1 MKKTGKTRFLSKFL
15 FAMSVC
21 LLAVSVSCSEG
32 DDDTSSSSDMSP
44 QQQEETFEKLYQVN
58 SRDAVFARH
67 NNFQLKTTVTDVGKN
82 LGMYNNTVYSE
93 KDCFYTE
100 DDYSSGTVSLFY
112 DTFYSGSTL
121 YYRKRLDAASEMY
134 VNCYAM
140 TEAEKKEA
148 LPSMGDAVFVNDG
161 RSYGEK
167 LISVV
172 SNGDETVT
180 VLTGLPIENAPD
192 FDSGVPGKWKGAT
205 LEYVSVLN
213 AQSLELI
220 RSSTSVVTATE
231 RVLLY
236 SQAISFDVEQSERF
250 LSLKAF
256 AEKIDKKDFTP
267 TNKVTAY
274 YNYGT
279 AQQETYEFQR
289 VSSFKIWLFSR
300 DGYDA
305 FKDAAGTEL
314 IENADYDDYNTDD
327 AEISLYLVKQASSD
341 STLNQLYLN
350 MIKANSYDGTLSRR
364 KNYFQTME
372 YGPGAA
378 FIQIGEDG
386 ARIGS
391 YLNKE
396 DGYYYSTSN
405 LSLDA
410 DATSFEDVIYTP
422 TGSYV
427 HERKD
432 GADKDKWSVD
442 WYVMSDT
449 ERAMYLPDVKQLSII
464 VDGRSQGERIV
475 SATDNEDG
483 TFTAVTVMPI
493 EYFPVLAGLVPNE
506 WKGASMEFT
515 YLLDATTYEVEEV
528 TSTVVINGEINDK
541 KIMLYKQIY
550 EYDVEEPARYA
561 PFKAFAAKVET
572 KDFIVTKTITAYYDY
587 GTAGQ
592 EKFEYGRDASFSI
605 GMILRDGYEP
615 YKDAAGTNP
624 FAEDERIDSTEEDI
638 TVYLFKKN

>member
-1 MKKTGKTRFLSKFL
+1 MEKTGKTNFLSRFLL
-15 FAMSVC
+15 GVTVC
-21 LLAVSVSCSEG
+21 LLAVSVSCSDGG
-32 DDDTSSSSDMSP
+32 DNSGGFSDMS
-44 QQQEETFEKLYQVN
+44 QQIATWQKETFEKMYQVN

-67 NNFQLKTTVTDVGKN
+67 KNFQLKTTIADAGKA
-82 LGMYNNTVYSE
+82 LGMYSNTVYSE

-121 YYRKRLDAASEMY
+121 YYRKRLDVASEMY

-148 LPSMGDAVFVNDG
+148 LPDVGDAVFVNDG

-172 SNGDETVT
+172 SNGDGTVT

-192 FDSGVPGKWKGAT
+192 FDSGVPEKWKGAT
-205 LEYVSVLN
+205 VEYVSVLN

-220 RSSTSVVTATE
+220 RSSTSVVATTE
-231 RVLLY
+231 RILLY
-236 SQAISFDVEQSERF
+236 SQEITFDVEPSENF
-250 LSLKAF
+250 VSLKAF
-256 AEKIDKKDFTP
+256 AEKIENNNFNP
-267 TNKVTAY
+267 TNKITVY

-279 AQQETYEFQR
+279 AQQEKYEFQR
-289 VSSFKIWLFSR
+289 DGSFKIWLFSR
-300 DGYDA
+300 DDYSV
-305 FKDAAGTEL
+305 FKDVAGTEP
-314 IENADYDDYNTDD
+314 IENFEEYNTDA
-327 AEISLYLVKQASSD
+327 AEISLYLVKQASSSPALD
-341 STLNQLYLN
+341 AFYRN
-350 MIKANSYDGTLSRR
+350 MIKANSYDGTFARR
-364 KNYFQTME
+364 TNYFQTME

-386 ARIGS
+386 SRAYF
-391 YLNKE
+391 YLNKN

-410 DATSFEDVIYTP
+410 DAASFEDVIYTP

-432 GADKDKWSVD
+432 GVEKWSAD
-442 WYVMSDT
+442 WYVMSES
-449 ERAMYLPDVKQLSII
+449 ERGLYLPDVKQLSI
-464 VDGRSQGERIV
+464 VGDGRSQGETIV
-475 SATDNEDG
+475 SVKDNGDG
-483 TFTAVTVMPI
+483 TRTAVTVMPI

-528 TSTVVINGEINDK
+528 TSTVIVNGERIL
-541 KIMLYKQIY
+541 LYKQLY
-550 EYDVEEPARYA
+550 SYNVEEPARYA
-561 PFKAFAAKVET
+561 LLKAFAAKVEK
-572 KDFIVTKTITAYYDY
+572 KDFTVTKTITAFYDY

-605 GMILRDGYEP
+605 GMLLRDGYEP
-615 YKDAAGTNP
+615 YKDAAGTKP
-624 FAEDERIDSTEEDI
+624 FAEGERIDSSEEDI

>member
-21 LLAVSVSCSEG
+21 LLAVSVSCSE
-32 DDDTSSSSDMSP
+32 DDDNSSDYSDVSP
-44 QQQEETFEKLYQVN
+44 QLAPWQKETFEKLYQVN
-58 SRDAVFARH
+58 SRDAVFAQH
-67 NNFQLKTTVTDVGKN
+67 KNFQLKTTVTDVGKN

-134 VNCYAM
+134 VNWYAM

-148 LPSMGDAVFVNDG
+148 LPSMEDAVFVNDG

-172 SNGDETVT
+172 SNGDGTVT

-192 FDSGVPGKWKGAT
+192 FDMGVPEKWKGAT

-220 RSSTSVVTATE
+220 RSSTSVVATTE
-231 RVLLY
+231 KVLLY
-236 SQAISFDVEQSERF
+236 SQEITFDVERSERF
-250 LSLKAF
+250 DSLKAF
-256 AEKIDKKDFTP
+256 AEKIENNNFNP
-267 TNKVTAY
+267 TNKITAY

-279 AQQETYEFQR
+279 AQEEKYEFQR
-289 VSSFKIWLFSR
+289 DSSFKIWLFTR

-327 AEISLYLVKQASSD
+327 AEISLYLVKKASSD
-341 STLNQLYLN
+341 STLNELYLN
-350 MIKANSYDGTLSRR
+350 MIKANSYDGTFARR
-364 KNYFQTME
+364 TNYFQTME

-396 DGYYYSTSN
+396 DGYYYSTNN

-410 DATSFEDVIYTP
+410 DAASFEDVIYTP

-432 GADKDKWSVD
+432 GEDKWSAD
-442 WYVMSDT
+442 WYVMSES
-449 ERAMYLPDVKQLSII
+449 ERALYLPDVKQLSI
-464 VDGRSQGERIV
+464 VGDGRSQGERIV

-493 EYFPVLAGLVPNE
+493 ENFPVLAGLVPNE

-515 YLLDATTYEVEEV
+515 YLLDATTYEVE
-528 TSTVVINGEINDK
+528 
-541 KIMLYKQIY
+541 
-550 EYDVEEPARYA
+550 
-561 PFKAFAAKVET
+561 
-572 KDFIVTKTITAYYDY
+572 
-587 GTAGQ
+587 
-592 EKFEYGRDASFSI
+592 
-605 GMILRDGYEP
+605 
-615 YKDAAGTNP
+615 
-624 FAEDERIDSTEEDI
+624 
-638 TVYLFKKN
+638 